1 MKVFQFENSIA
12 VLTYKNLS
20 VFHEF
25 KLAINDSQSV
35 KDDEKIRKINAL
47 IKNIKDK
54 KGSEKDYDVVILAL
68 TVMLTTLT
76 CLKSEE

>member
-1 MKVFQFENSIA
+1 M
-12 VLTYKNLS
+12 
-20 VFHEF
+20 
-25 KLAINDSQSV
+25 KLAINDSRSV

-47 IKNIKDK
+47 IKKIKDK

-68 TVMLTTLT
+68 IVMLTTLT

>member
-1 MKVFQFENSIA
+1 M
-12 VLTYKNLS
+12 
-20 VFHEF
+20 
-25 KLAINDSQSV
+25 V

-68 TVMLTTLT
+68 IKMLTILT